1 MKTVAHR
8 VRLGMKTA
16 QHWPVQKRRPSQAK
30 KVAAML
36 VAVVAV
42 AGAIVVKTHQKV
54 PIQYKQLKRP
64 LLQTFRH
71 KLNAAL
77 RPHAQ
82 LHLSVRMIRHI
93 YRQALMQRP
102 WLKMSKIWIRLIQ
115 SANAVVAAAVVA
127 VVVRKRVQQ

>member
-1 MKTVAHR
+1 
-8 VRLGMKTA
+8 MKTA

-36 VAVVAV
+36 VAVVAG

-77 RPHAQ
+77 RPHAVFQ
-82 LHLSVRMIRHI
+82 PRPEHSR
-93 YRQALMQRP
+93 ALAD
-102 WLKMSKIWIRLIQ
+102 SH
-115 SANAVVAAAVVA
+115 VV
-127 VVVRKRVQQ
+127 